1 MRAGRVYVAWP
12 SILQAALW
20 ALLVL
25 APALGVMLSQG
36 AVAGPIDLHTAS
48 SLVLPSCAWA
58 VGVGIVATVIG
69 RFSAPAI
76 ARNPRRWI
84 AWVLP
89 AALMPA
95 AGVFYAW
102 YAMAAPDS
110 AIGRAAMEGGWMP
123 LLRQALLAGAL
134 VSTTWPLAAMLLTQ
148 LPLHTA
154 ASERALQRLDGV
166 TRGQR
171 LRRRARV
178 EWPGLFA
185 AVGLVAA
192 LTMLSTTV
200 FDLAGEATAST
211 ELRARL
217 ALGAGAVQIAGP
229 LAITIVPAVAGGCA
243 LWWLLCRDQSPTWP
257 LDPSRAG
264 CVSADIWIGLIVLVT
279 WIGPLIALL
288 VLSGV
293 PESSNSGLVG
303 ATVLAVARALLVGV
317 LASVSVVIFVAAG
330 RKGASPSSIASTVI
344 RHSMSLTWL
353 IAALLPAA
361 FVAAGWATLQILL
374 PAWMQ
379 RAGVGR
385 ALALLLPATAIAL
398 LVARLIV
405 RGEAR
410 AEADLRQLD
419 GPPWWRVS
427 PMTRRGMW
435 IVAGLAAAW
444 SMFVPAVEGML
455 APPAAGPP
463 LVVQLVDAM
472 HYQRPESVILVL
484 WVVAAMAVA
493 AGILTALRLPRSS
506 RASASLLLMAL
517 LVVLPACESPTTPES
532 KTSPLLVH
540 RVVGGP
546 GTAPGRFVSPR
557 AASASNGVLVVIDR
571 SGRLQRIG
579 DTIEE
584 VDLPLLGTG
593 FPTGVYLCED
603 GLALVADTHGSR
615 VLGVSDTGVVH
626 TVIGPDVDDAPMLVN
641 PTDVVRGPDGLV
653 YVSEY
658 GDVDRIVV
666 CTSDGRLVRVLGESG
681 SAPGQFRRP
690 QAMAFDAQDRLWVA
704 DACNHRLQLLD
715 PVSGEAIAV
724 IEDLVRY
731 PYGIDVLANGDV
743 LVAEYGGNVLR
754 RVDPVT
760 AKSRVWGGWGDAPGQ
775 LRTPWSVSID
785 HNAGVAWVVDTGHDR
800 VLAVDLETLA
810 W

>member
-1 MRAGRVYVAWP
+1 MRAGRVFVVWP
-12 SILQAALW
+12 SVLHTGLW

-36 AVAGPIDLHTAS
+36 AVAGPVDLHAAS

-58 VGVGIVATVIG
+58 LGVGVVSTVIG
-69 RFSAPAI
+69 RLGAPAI
-76 ARNPRRWI
+76 MRNPRRWI

-102 YAMAAPDS
+102 YSMAAPDS
-110 AIGRAAMEGGWMP
+110 VIGRAAMEGGWMP
-123 LLRQALLAGAL
+123 LLRQTLLAGAL

-148 LPLHTA
+148 LPLHRA
-154 ASERALQRLDGV
+154 PSERALQRLDGV
-166 TRGQR
+166 TPWQGFC
-171 LRRRARV
+171 RRAHV
-178 EWPGLFA
+178 EWPGLLA

-211 ELRARL
+211 ELRSRL
-217 ALGAGAVQIAGP
+217 ALGAGAMQIAGP
-229 LAITIVPAVAGGCA
+229 LAITLVPAAAGGCA
-243 LWWLLCRDQSPTWP
+243 LWWVLCRDQSPTWSF
-257 LDPSRAG
+257 SRGAT
-264 CVSADIWIGLIVLVT
+264 CVSADVWVGFIVLVT

-293 PESSNSGLVG
+293 PESSFAGLVS
-303 ATVLAVARALLVGV
+303 ATVRAVGRGLLVGV
-317 LASVSVVIFVAAG
+317 LAAVSVLVFVAVG
-330 RKGASPSSIASTVI
+330 RKSVSPSSIASTAL

-353 IAALLPAA
+353 IAAMLPAA
-361 FVAAGWATLQILL
+361 FVAAGWGALQMLM
-374 PAWMQ
+374 PTWMQ

-385 ALALLLPATAIAL
+385 VFALLLPATAIAL

-405 RGEAR
+405 RGEVR
-410 AEADLRQLD
+410 AEAELRRLD

-427 PMTRRGMW
+427 PLTRRGMW

-444 SMFVPAVEGML
+444 SMFVPAIESML
-455 APPAAGPP
+455 APPSAGPP

-484 WVVAAMAVA
+484 WVIAVMAFA
-493 AGILTALRLPRSS
+493 AGLITALRLPRST
-506 RASASLLLMAL
+506 RTAASVM
-517 LVVLPACESPTTPES
+517 LVAMLVILPACESPTASES
-532 KTSPLLVH
+532 AIPPLPVH

-557 AASASNGVLVVIDR
+557 AASANNGVLVVIDR

-579 DTIEE
+579 DKVEE

-593 FPTGVYLCED
+593 FPTGVYLCDD

-615 VLGVSDTGVVH
+615 VLGVSDTGLVQ
-626 TVIGPDVDDAPMLVN
+626 TIIGSGVDHAPSLVN

-658 GDVDRIVV
+658 GEVDRIVV

-690 QAMAFDAQDRLWVA
+690 QAMAFDAEDRLWVA

-715 PVSGEAIAV
+715 PMSGDAIAV
-724 IEDLVRY
+724 IEGLVRY
-731 PYGIDVLANGDV
+731 PYGIDVLANGDL

-754 RVDPVT
+754 RIEPVT
-760 AKSRVWGGWGDAPGQ
+760 GKSQVWGGWGDAPGQ

-785 HNAGVAWVVDTGHDR
+785 HNASVAWVVDTGHDR